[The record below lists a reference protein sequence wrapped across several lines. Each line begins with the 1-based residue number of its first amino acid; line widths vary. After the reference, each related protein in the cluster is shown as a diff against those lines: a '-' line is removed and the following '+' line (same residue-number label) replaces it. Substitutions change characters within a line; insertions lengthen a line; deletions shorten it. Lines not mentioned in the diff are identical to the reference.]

1 MNIRRLVLDVDKAKE
16 QPTILDIAKAI
27 NDFDSIDGVNI
38 AVDDVDMETLGMQIT
53 VEGENIDYDGLV
65 SAIEKTG
72 AAVHGVDEIVVG
84 KRMIERVQNIPR
96 AR

>member
-1 MNIRRLVLDVDKAKE
+1 MNIRRLVLDVDKSKD
-16 QPTILDIAKAI
+16 QPSILDIAQAI
-27 NDFDSIDGVNI
+27 DDFDSIDGVNI

-72 AAVHGVDEIVVG
+72 AAVHGVDEMVVG
-84 KRMIERVQNIPR
+84 KHMIERVPGIPR
-96 AR
+96 ER